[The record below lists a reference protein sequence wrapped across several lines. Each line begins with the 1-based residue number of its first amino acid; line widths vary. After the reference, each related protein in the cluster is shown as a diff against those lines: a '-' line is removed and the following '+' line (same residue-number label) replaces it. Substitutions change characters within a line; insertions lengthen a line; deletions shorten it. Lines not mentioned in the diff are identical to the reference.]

1 MAAAGSGP
9 SPDAAAK
16 AVEQWSQVL
25 AGMKALPRAVVSAT
39 KLMGVRDGAV
49 VLAAPND
56 THRSKC
62 AQYLGDIDAAMVKAI
77 GASAQVVIVV
87 DGAAADD
94 DAAPPAAAPARAS
107 SSPGGSP
114 PATDAFDEIEAVDLD
129 ELVDVPPESVQTSDD
144 RLLDAFPGSQF
155 VEEP

>member
-1 MAAAGSGP
+1 
-9 SPDAAAK
+9 
-16 AVEQWSQVL
+16 
-25 AGMKALPRAVVSAT
+25 
-39 KLMGVRDGAV
+39 VRDGSV

-62 AQYLGDIDAAMVKAI
+62 SQYLGDIDAAMVKAI
-77 GASAQVVIVV
+77 GVSAQVVIVV

-94 DAAPPAAAPARAS
+94 DAPPASAPARSSSSPVSAPAAADDFD
-107 SSPGGSP
+107 
-114 PATDAFDEIEAVDLD
+114 DAEAIDLD

-155 VEEP
+155 VQES